1 MEKALEHLRMAEE
14 ELAAAITIENE
25 ARRHTQ
31 DCRNRLDAAQSTV
44 DAEARLLR
52 EAAPRGSKWGQ

>member
-1 MEKALEHLRMAEE
+1 MAEE